1 MNIQTQNHEENAKI
15 AESVSGNG
23 SYSVQSLT
31 FDPLTGFIHAGGLDP
46 NGYYDNASK
55 LVNIE
60 KLAQHKKLV
69 GAGGSGLSESEFLT
83 QSYQTIIEEAK
94 TQKAKID
101 ANPGI
106 NPEKILGKFVGAAA
120 SGANLIQTAYESV
133 RQVNY
138 LSGVVGQQ
146 YQLEDYNAW
155 KAFNERKVSVL
166 NVVGFRKSSSLLQGI
181 PEIGDHT
188 TPPPV
193 QQTFASYNKSLY
205 ADTFRFE
212 FGMRE
217 KKDSVFD
224 IQGELTKEI
233 PGAMIRM
240 KDFKA
245 YTILNAATDNGAY
258 GTDWDDKGTTAGFY
272 DADAVADVET
282 DESNLN
288 AYGGDTLV
296 MVAPRAVIRAYARN
310 ASEVGV
316 ASATFTPDSQIP
328 AGRRSGTLQGNPA
341 VGYFTNENMT
351 ASTYTITAKQSYGDF
366 IKGNVVNVS
375 YKNQM
380 SPAQTEGRIIF
391 DFNGFVTKDTNAIR
405 RHTGVLN

>member
-1 MNIQTQNHEENAKI
+1 MIGTQNHEQNAQI
-15 AESVSGNG
+15 AEKVTSDGN
-23 SYSVQSLT
+23 YNVQSLT
-31 FDPLTGFIHAGGLDP
+31 YNPLTGWVHAGGITD
-46 NGYYDNASK
+46 GYYDNATK
-55 LVNIE
+55 LVNVD
-60 KLAQHKKLV
+60 KLMEHKKLV
-69 GAGGSGLSESEFLT
+69 GAGGQGIGTNEIMS
-83 QSYQTIIEEAK
+83 QAYQTVVEEASK
-94 TQKAKID
+94 QKAKID
-101 ANPGI
+101 ANPGL
-106 NPEKILGKFVGAAA
+106 NPERILGFAGAAA

-155 KAFNERKVSVL
+155 KAFNERRVSVL

-181 PEIGDHT
+181 QEIGDHT

-240 KDFKA
+240 KDEKA

-258 GTDWDDKGTTAGFY
+258 GTDWDDKGSTAGFY

-288 AYGGDTLV
+288 GYGGDTLV

-310 ASEVGV
+310 AGEVGV
-316 ASATFTPDSQIP
+316 ASSTFTPDSQIP
-328 AGRRSGTLQGNPA
+328 AGRRSGTLQGNPS

-366 IKGNVVNVS
+366 LKGNVVNVS

-380 SPAQTEGRIIF
+380 SPAQTEGRIVF
-391 DFNGFVTKDTNAIR
+391 DFNGFVVKDTSAIR

>member
-1 MNIQTQNHEENAKI
+1 MIQNHEQNANI
-15 AESVSGNG
+15 AEKVTSDGN
-23 SYSVQSLT
+23 YQTQSLT
-31 FDPLTGFIHAGGLDP
+31 YNPLDGWIYGGGLMDD
-46 NGYYDNASK
+46 GHYAREAK
-55 LVNIE
+55 LVNVD
-60 KLAQHKKLV
+60 KLAEHKKLV
-69 GAGGSGLSESEFLT
+69 GAGGSGLGTNEIMS
-83 QSYQTIIEEAK
+83 QNYQTVVEEAMK
-94 TQKAKID
+94 QKAKIE
-101 ANPGI
+101 ANPGL
-106 NPEKILGKFVGAAA
+106 NPSRIIGFAGAAA

-146 YQLEDYNAW
+146 YQLEDYNGW
-155 KAFNERKVSVL
+155 KAFNERRVSVL
-166 NVVGFRKSSSLLQGI
+166 NVVGFRKTSSLLQGLE
-181 PEIGDHT
+181 EIGDHT

-193 QQTFASYNKSLY
+193 QQTFTSYNKSLY

-240 KDFKA
+240 KDSKA
-245 YTILNAATDNGAY
+245 TTILNAATDNGAY
-258 GTDWDDKGTTAGFY
+258 GTDWDDKGSTAGFY

-288 AYGGDTLV
+288 AYGSDTLV
-296 MVAPRAVIRAYARN
+296 MMAPRAVIRAYVRN
-310 ASEVGV
+310 AQEVGV
-316 ASATFTPDSQIP
+316 ASTTFTPQSQVP
-328 AGRRSGTLQGNPA
+328 TGKRSGTLQGNPA
-341 VGYFTNENMT
+341 VGYFTNEQMT

-366 IKGNVVNVS
+366 LKGNVVNVS

-380 SPAQTEGRIIF
+380 SPAQTEGRIVF
-391 DFNGFVTKDTNAIR
+391 DFNGFVVKDTSAIR

>member
-1 MNIQTQNHEENAKI
+1 MNIASATNNETNVKQMENVQKDGNYQTQT
-15 AESVSGNG
+15 
-23 SYSVQSLT
+23 LT
-31 FDPLTGFIHAGGLDP
+31 YNPLTGWIHAEPITD
-46 NGYYDNASK
+46 GYYENATK
-55 LVNIE
+55 LVNLDNLME
-60 KLAQHKKLV
+60 HKKLV
-69 GAGGSGLSESEFLT
+69 GAGGQGLGTNEIFSQT
-83 QSYQTIIEEAK
+83 YQTVIEEASK
-94 TQKAKID
+94 QKLQIE
-101 ANPGI
+101 ANPGL
-106 NPEKILGKFVGAAA
+106 NPSRIIGMAGAAA

-138 LSGVVGQQ
+138 LTGVVGQQ

-166 NVVGFRKSSSLLQGI
+166 NVVGFRKSSSLLQGHK
-181 PEIGDHT
+181 EIGDHT

-205 ADTFRFE
+205 ADTFRYE

-240 KDFKA
+240 KDEKA

-258 GTDWDDKGTTAGFY
+258 ATDWDDKGSTAGFY

-288 AYGGDTLV
+288 AYGSDTLV

-310 ASEVGV
+310 AQEVGV
-316 ASATFTPDSQIP
+316 ASSTFTPSSMVP

-341 VGYFTNENMT
+341 VGYFTNENIT
-351 ASTYTITAKQSYGDF
+351 AKSYVITAKQSYGDF
-366 IKGNVVNVS
+366 LKGNVVNVS

-380 SPAQTEGRIIF
+380 SPAQTEGRIVF
-391 DFNGFVTKDTNAIR
+391 DFNGFVTKDISAIR